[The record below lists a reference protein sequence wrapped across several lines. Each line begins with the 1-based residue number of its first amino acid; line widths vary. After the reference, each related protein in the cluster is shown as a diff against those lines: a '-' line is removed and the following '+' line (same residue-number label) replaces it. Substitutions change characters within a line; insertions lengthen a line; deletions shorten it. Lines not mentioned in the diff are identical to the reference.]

1 VRYVYPAI
9 TKWLWTK
16 LTQVLNTRSVIMGTI
31 EVDIEVYDQISK
43 VRESGVTNMLD
54 KKRVSELVND
64 RTKQWI
70 TDNPEM
76 YLSGIML
83 GFTVITDT
91 T

>member
-1 VRYVYPAI
+1 
-9 TKWLWTK
+9 
-16 LTQVLNTRSVIMGTI
+16 MGTI
-31 EVDIEVYDQISK
+31 EVDIEVYDQTSK